1 MADYCDLG
9 RLWHVNLLFDCRVS
23 IRWVSV
29 GAWFVLNSAISFVEE
44 SIYCSVYM

>member
-9 RLWHVNLLFDCRVS
+9 RLWHVDLLFDCRVS